1 MNIGQ
6 NQKKLF
12 DLAFLHFSVNCLSQ
26 ISIWQREV
34 RGVMYFSSE
43 NNFCSPRIDSI
54 FTVDDTQKSAWQSSP
69 QFCGEHRQS
78 ANRFSEST
86 LSSCLW
92 IRKKNIDS
100 CFSPIKQFA
109 NTVSVFFTQYV
120 TGQPPDHP
128 LLPSC
133 TLA

>member
-1 MNIGQ
+1 MV
-6 NQKKLF
+6 
-12 DLAFLHFSVNCLSQ
+12 FLLFSVNCLSRMRV
-26 ISIWQREV
+26 WQREV
-34 RGVMYFSSE
+34 REVIYFSEE
-43 NNFCSPRIDSI
+43 NNFCSPRIDSV
-54 FTVDDTQKSAWQSSP
+54 FTVDDTQKSAQQSSP
-69 QFCGEHRQS
+69 RFCGEHRQS

-92 IRKKNIDS
+92 IRKKTIDS

-109 NTVSVFFTQYV
+109 NTISVFFTQYV

-128 LLPSC
+128 PLSSC